1 LSEAAQQITDKI
13 SVSGTIKI
21 KRLEAKISNKI
32 RKLRFNTNS
41 TALIF
46 GSFDQAKEQRFHFKR
61 DFHLFTLPKKVEPN
75 PESFR
80 EQR

>member
-1 LSEAAQQITDKI
+1 MFIHLPFLCDLTSPIIHEKLI
-13 SVSGTIKI
+13 SFIN
-21 KRLEAKISNKI
+21 RNHP
-32 RKLRFNTNS
+32 

-46 GSFDQAKEQRFHFKR
+46 HSFDQAKEQRFHFKR
-61 DFHLFTLPKKVEPN
+61 DFHLFALPKKVEPN